1 MTNAVL
7 WAQIRLLK
15 MKESVKEFFSEE
27 RGDSNMIAVIILIVI
42 VVALAVVFREQIIK
56 LVQNLWSSIFG
67 SANNVTKSISISV
80 SG

>member
-42 VVALAVVFREQIIK
+42 VVALAIVFREQITD
-56 LVQNLWSSIFG
+56 LVGRLWSSIFG
-67 SANNVTKSISISV
+67 EAGKATESMSVNVTK
-80 SG
+80 